1 MASDEANSS
10 YRNLLVW
17 QRAMDLVTDIYRLT
31 KTFPR
36 DEVFGLASQMR
47 RASVS
52 IPSNIAEGK
61 GRHSSKELLQFLFHA
76 RGSLLELQTQV
87 TIAERLSYLDKK
99 EAVRLE
105 ESSSRV
111 GQLLNG
117 MIRRFRQPRSP
128 ETVSDAESDPQ

>member
-1 MASDEANSS
+1 MASHETNSS

-17 QRAMDLVTDIYRLT
+17 QRAMDLVTDIYRFT

-87 TIAERLSYLDKK
+87 TIAERLSYLDKN

-105 ESSSRV
+105 ENSATV
-111 GQLLNG
+111 GPLLNG

-128 ETVSDAESDPQ
+128 ETVSDAE